1 MRKESC
7 QIKHYNHCIV
17 RINYNDGGDESD
29 GDNTLTNM
37 FMTVAV
43 RGDGGDKGDEDDG
56 G

>member
-7 QIKHYNHCIV
+7 QINHNNDCIV
-17 RINYNDGGDESD
+17 IINYNDESD
-29 GDNTLTNM
+29 GDNMLINM

-43 RGDGGDKGDEDDG
+43 RGDGGDGGDEGDG

>member
-7 QIKHYNHCIV
+7 QINHNNDCIV

-43 RGDGGDKGDEDDG
+43 RGDGGDGGDEGDG
-56 G
+56 S